1 MTTQSPTQLPLL
13 TEAPGWQAL
22 GAHHRDIGAQSL
34 RQLFDQDP
42 ERGHR
47 LAAVALVIYFD
58 YSTNRVTVETL
69 QLLFSLA
76 PQRGLEQKIAA
87 LFASAKLTANFGKAS
102 FRVIFCPFC
111 LISLFPFSFKT
122 K

>member
-47 LAAVALVIYFD
+47 LAAEAVGIYFD
-58 YSTNRVTVETL
+58 YSKNRVTDETL
-69 QLLFSLA
+69 KLLLDLA
-76 PQRGLEQKIAA
+76 RQRGLTQKIAA
-87 LFASAKLTANFGKAS
+87 MRAEERRVGKECCSSCRTVCA
-102 FRVIFCPFC
+102 PYNYKKK
-111 LISLFPFSFKT
+111 KT
-122 K
+122 

>member
-47 LAAVALVIYFD
+47 LAAGAVGIYFD
-58 YSTNRVTVETL
+58 YSKNRVTDETL
-69 QLLFSLA
+69 NLLLDLA
-76 PQRGLEQKIAA
+76 RQRGLEQKIAA
-87 LFASAKLTANFGKAS
+87 MFAGEKLNATQRRPALPVALRLPFGDN
-102 FRVIFCPFC
+102 
-111 LISLFPFSFKT
+111 T
-122 K
+122 